1 MRLEEIYRLAIEMGT
16 EADPRGPEEV
26 AKTIEREKASYEK
39 LQPEEKADFD
49 LERLVNPFAD
59 TRILNGDPATE
70 IKSVLVGIDMEIGEV
85 LLAEQLKQRGQSI
98 DLLMAHHPEGA
109 ALANLFRVMHIQEDV
124 LAQAGVPV
132 NVAEAMLAGRISEVR
147 RNLMPVNHTRAIDAA
162 RLLGFPFM
170 CVHTPADNL
179 VTRYVGRFIEEKAP
193 NTLADLVKVLKMIPE
208 YANAAK
214 NGAGPEIIVGAPERR
229 TGKILV
235 DMTGGTEG
243 AREIFEPM
251 ARAGIGTVVC
261 MHLSEEHRK
270 KADEFHVNAIIA
282 GHMASDSIGV
292 NLFLDRLEERGVFIN
307 ACSGLFRVSRH

>member
-26 AKTIEREKASYEK
+26 AKTIEQEKASYEK